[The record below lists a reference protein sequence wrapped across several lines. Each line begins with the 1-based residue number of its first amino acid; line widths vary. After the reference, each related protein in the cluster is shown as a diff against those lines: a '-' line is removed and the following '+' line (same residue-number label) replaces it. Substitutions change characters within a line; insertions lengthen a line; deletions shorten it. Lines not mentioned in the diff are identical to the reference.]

1 MSAKAPKR
9 ITDEKRAKIGVDGYL
24 NIDKGTFVAK
34 SERAIQAAKKKDP
47 NIIYDSVFGLVST
60 SQDAIDD
67 FIEFNDLTELDPDV
81 LEAPVVAKVSASA
94 SASASSVTSA
104 KSSSSRDPKS
114 NDFIQ
119 KVTDMLQNLKNP
131 AKFLNISTMR
141 EVNGGKKD
149 LVYNHGRKIAAR
161 EVDRK
166 LLDEV
171 SIALGGSPSG
181 GLGRATAI
189 SEAESQGDQS
199 QSSIEPP
206 GATRNRMVSRTVTA
220 NGRHVYGRPVPAEQ
234 SASAIPASSTTS
246 SSAMITLPEDD
257 MEERKGEEVVQS
269 MKKLEISSRPSMIRP
284 LTKPDSLPF
293 AIKKPLNTV
302 FTIAKPE

>member
-1 MSAKAPKR
+1 MSAKVPKR

-47 NIIYDSVFGLVST
+47 SIIYDNLFGLVST
-60 SQDAIDD
+60 SQDAIND
-67 FIEFNDLTELDPDV
+67 FIEFNELVELDPDV
-81 LEAPVVAKVSASA
+81 LEAPVVAKVSASASA

-149 LVYNHGRKIAAR
+149 LIYNHGRKIAAR
-161 EVDRK
+161 EGDRK

-181 GLGRATAI
+181 GLGRANEL
-189 SEAESQGDQS
+189 SGAESQGDES

-206 GATRNRMVSRTVTA
+206 GATRKRMVARTVTT
-220 NGRHVYGRPVPAEQ
+220 NGRHVYGRPEPVAP
-234 SASAIPASSTTS
+234 SASS

-257 MEERKGEEVVQS
+257 MEERKGGEEEVVQS
-269 MKKLEISSRPSMIRP
+269 MKKLEINSRPSLIRP

-293 AIKKPLNTV
+293 STKKPLNTV
-302 FTIAKPE
+302 FAIAKPE